1 MSYELQAAVAAAPLI
16 AEMAGRFQHAVVV
29 PLPGGLALIPASGRW
44 PSEVTRPGEG
54 RPYPVFELLSRSL
67 AGFLR
72 DASVRGPVA
81 YVKIEEML
89 DLTFEAAVGWS
100 GGALALRPRVLR
112 PGEGRPAGGGPVV
125 EAFRLLGVV
134 AEPGQD
140 AWAGFGLYQF
150 SRMEQWLEVPGL
162 IRRLPKMQLVWAQP
176 DEAWAGFDVH
186 TDYQTRAG
194 GHSFRLRVGAVPGGA
209 RYTVTFWQRAVLE
222 LDQLPSGWRLTKR

>member
-1 MSYELQAAVAAAPLI
+1 VSYELQAAVAGAPLI
-16 AEMAGRFQHAVVV
+16 AQMAGRFQHATVV
-29 PLPGGLALIPASGRW
+29 PLNRGLALIPASGPW
-44 PSEVTRPGEG
+44 LGEVTGPGEG

-81 YVKIEEML
+81 YVEIEEML

-100 GGALALRPRVLR
+100 GGALALPPRVLR
-112 PGEGRPAGGGPVV
+112 PGEGRPPGGGPVV
-125 EAFRLLGVV
+125 AALGLLGVV

-140 AWAGFGLYQF
+140 AGASVGLYQF
-150 SRMEQWLEVPGL
+150 SHMQQWLEVPGL
-162 IRRLPKMQLVWAQP
+162 IQRLPKMQLVWAQP

-194 GHSFRLRVGAVPGGA
+194 GHPFRLRVGAVPGGA

-222 LDQLPSGWRLTKR
+222 LDHLPSGWRLMKR